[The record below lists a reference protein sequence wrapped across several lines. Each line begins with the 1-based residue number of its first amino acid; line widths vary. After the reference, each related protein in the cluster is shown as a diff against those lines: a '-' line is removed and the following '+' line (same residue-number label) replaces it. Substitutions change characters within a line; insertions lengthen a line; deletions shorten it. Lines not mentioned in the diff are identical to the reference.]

1 MRTITSSSNK
11 VARLDFNIQELNK
24 LKSRLFIRMACFQS
38 FGDLDRLFI
47 RNKHF
52 YPPLFD
58 LLQFPDLTYIRICAL
73 LRFKLSCS
81 EYLPG
86 TVGIIP
92 DTACTCFK

>member
-1 MRTITSSSNK
+1 MRTITSSSTN

-38 FGDLDRLFI
+38 FSDLDRLFI
-47 RNKHF
+47 SNQHF
-52 YPPLFD
+52 YSPLFN
-58 LLQFPDLTYIRICAL
+58 LLLFADFTYIRICPL
-73 LRFKLSCS
+73 LRLKLSCS

-92 DTACTCFK
+92 NTACTCFK